1 MKKPV
6 ITTIRNRVRVFLIR
20 IRCLFFTKLYKMN
33 IGTNTIISM
42 KAIIDKTNP
51 QGIIIG
57 DYSYISNGAIILAHD
72 FINSKHVNTYIG
84 NNVFIGSYA
93 VVMPGVT
100 INDNSIIGA
109 GTIVTND
116 VPSNT
121 LVAGNPGRIIKSN
134 LNIGQYGKK
143 IKS

>member
-1 MKKPV
+1 MKKPF

-33 IGTNTIISM
+33 IGDNTVISM

-84 NNVFIGSYA
+84 DNVFIGSYA

-134 LNIGQYGKK
+134 LNIGKYGK
-143 IKS
+143 ITN